1 MEKYHEN
8 IQLFLNK
15 YKLNT
20 DNKNLSFP
28 FKTNPDIYIVES
40 QLPDLYIKTRQKIDK
55 NVFFVFDK
63 EIKKSINLYPR

>member
-1 MEKYHEN
+1 MDKYHNN

-15 YKLNT
+15 YKINS

-40 QLPDLYIKTRQKIDK
+40 QLPDLYIKTRQQINK
-55 NVFFVFDK
+55 NDCFVLEK
-63 EIKKSINLYPR
+63 QNITSNLYPK